1 MRRPDGY
8 RGGSPRQVVAALDAT
23 DAVDT
28 VRRMVPLHGPGI
40 QRVAARPG
48 PRISLRA
55 RLHSET
61 SGLQHALEA
70 KLDLLSVH
78 LSLERYRRVVWAL
91 HGYHA
96 AAEPRMAGLAVRL
109 RSDVPLRR
117 QTPVLEEDLL
127 ALGFSREHVGASPPC
142 TELPALERLEHMA
155 GCFYVLERVSLG
167 GNVTA
172 RFIMPRLGLLAHH
185 GCAYFSSGGAP
196 SGPRWAEVMDF
207 LDRVPAEADQ
217 DAIVESAAETFRT
230 LRRWLAMQR
239 ALR

>member
-1 MRRPDGY
+1 MI
-8 RGGSPRQVVAALDAT
+8 
-23 DAVDT
+23 
-28 VRRMVPLHGPGI
+28 PLHGHDPGI
-40 QRVAARPG
+40 RHTAARPG
-48 PRISLRA
+48 PRTSLRA

-61 SGLQHALEA
+61 SGLQQALES

-109 RSDVPLRR
+109 RSDIPLRR
-117 QTPVLEEDLL
+117 LAPVLEEDLL
-127 ALGFSREHVGASPPC
+127 VLGFSREHVAEGPPC
-142 TELPALERLEHMA
+142 TELPPLERLEHMA
-155 GCFYVLERVSLG
+155 GCFYVLERVCLG

-172 RFIMPRLGLLAHH
+172 RFIMPRLGLMAHH

-196 SGPRWAEVMDF
+196 SSPRWAEVMDF
-207 LDRVPAEADQ
+207 LDRVPPDADQ
-217 DAIVESAAETFRT
+217 DGIVESAAETFRT